1 MHIQTFANA
10 IQPTTHIQEWH
21 RFRWYASCVVRVRA
35 IIDHNALEQ
44 WSDRG
49 GPPLLPSLQS
59 ARFRFDPR
67 CVQRMLRLLSAP
79 MRDLTLDFDSP
90 SHRTWDGSRMST
102 ADILS
107 NMAARSPDVEILN
120 LTFRTYPQDVCPV
133 LPKFSRLRLLVI
145 TGWMTPSLHEAIEA
159 LNHLET
165 LYVKLYWARAEAGM
179 ESLQVRRYLSV
190 KTIVILTLSE
200 PLISAFRSTT
210 FPMLE
215 SARLEVWPHSS
226 DATEGLTQAMENLRN
241 HAPRLRSFCLTTRSA
256 AAHGDRPSP
265 QLVTV
270 IEPLL
275 RIPILET
282 LSLTLEDNYSFAL
295 TRTDILSFPAA
306 WPHISTLVLAHAPL
320 ATASAAPSIK
330 VFFELI
336 TACPRLETLVLCARF
351 DCGGRAEWQDVS
363 VPPHAALRGLFL
375 GLLLETGS
383 YNPDR
388 TWRALA
394 AAVDRAVPWM
404 DLDCKLVRPEVVGA
418 QAVETWRGVVELMR
432 DLRSASTLHAPSSPG
447 W

>member
-1 MHIQTFANA
+1 MPIHTFTSV
-10 IQPTTHIQEWH
+10 IQPSAHTQEWN

-35 IIDHNALEQ
+35 IIDHNALEL

-90 SHRTWDGSRMST
+90 SHRAWDGSRMST

-107 NMAARSPDVEILN
+107 NMATRSPDVEVLN

-133 LPKFSRLRLLVI
+133 LPKFSCLRVLVV
-145 TGWMTPSLHEAIEA
+145 TGWMTPSLHKAIEA

-179 ESLQVRRYLSV
+179 ESLQVRRYVSV

-200 PLISAFRSTT
+200 PLISAFRSTE

-215 SARLEVWPHSS
+215 CARLEVWPHSS

-241 HAPRLRSFCLTTRSA
+241 HASRLRSFYLTARSA
-256 AAHGDRPSP
+256 TAHGDRPPP
-265 QLVTV
+265 QLTTV
-270 IEPLL
+270 IGPLL
-275 RIPILET
+275 RIPIMES
-282 LSLTLEDNYSFAL
+282 LSITLEDNYSFAL
-295 TRTDILSFPAA
+295 TRDDILAFPAA
-306 WPHISTLVLAHAPL
+306 WPHITTLCLAHAPL
-320 ATASAAPSIK
+320 ATSSPPPSIR

-336 TACPRLETLVLCARF
+336 AACPRLETLVLCARF
-351 DCGGRAEWQDVS
+351 DCGGRGEWQDVS
-363 VPPHAALRGLFL
+363 VSPHATLRGLFL

-383 YNPDR
+383 YNPER

-404 DLDCKLVRPEVVGA
+404 DLDRRLVRAEVVGA
-418 QAVETWRGVVELMR
+418 QAVETWRGVVGHIR
-432 DLRSASTLHAPSSPG
+432 DLRSESAVHAPSSPG

>member
-1 MHIQTFANA
+1 
-10 IQPTTHIQEWH
+10 
-21 RFRWYASCVVRVRA
+21 
-35 IIDHNALEQ
+35 
-44 WSDRG
+44 
-49 GPPLLPSLQS
+49 
-59 ARFRFDPR
+59 
-67 CVQRMLRLLSAP
+67 MLRLLSAP

-90 SHRTWDGSRMST
+90 SHRAWDGSRMST

-107 NMAARSPDVEILN
+107 NMATRSPDVEVLN

-133 LPKFSRLRLLVI
+133 LPKFSCLRVLVV
-145 TGWMTPSLHEAIEA
+145 TGWMTPSLHKAIEA

-179 ESLQVRRYLSV
+179 ESLQVRRYVSV

-200 PLISAFRSTT
+200 PLISAFRSTE

-215 SARLEVWPHSS
+215 CARLEVWPHSS

-241 HAPRLRSFCLTTRSA
+241 HAPRLRSFYLTARSA
-256 AAHGDRPSP
+256 TAHGDRPPP
-265 QLVTV
+265 QLTTV
-270 IEPLL
+270 IGPLL
-275 RIPILET
+275 RIPIMES
-282 LSLTLEDNYSFAL
+282 LSVTLEDNYSFAL
-295 TRTDILSFPAA
+295 TRDDILAFPAA
-306 WPHISTLVLAHAPL
+306 WPHITTLCLAHAPL
-320 ATASAAPSIK
+320 ATASPPPSIK

-336 TACPRLETLVLCARF
+336 AACPRLETLVLCARF

-363 VPPHAALRGLFL
+363 VSPHATLRGLFL

-383 YNPDR
+383 YNPER

-404 DLDCKLVRPEVVGA
+404 DLDRRLVRAEVVGA
-418 QAVETWRGVVELMR
+418 QAVETWRGVVGHIR
-432 DLRSASTLHAPSSPG
+432 DLRSESAVHAPSSPG